1 MLVLYPF
8 SPWVFSQYN
17 RISFLILWEK
27 YVLEKRERWTWL
39 INIICYAIL
48 WILCESFLWE
58 SYFYLFSGESCL
70 YTAVS
75 YLFVK
80 VCVRERNS
88 FFSGFQFLSFEGAF
102 SLILLL
108 TMTRREMIYDHL
120 NRNSKNITNLFLFC
134 GAFTFFF
141 WNGFVV
147 QRYFHSSL
155 NYIVRNW

>member
-1 MLVLYPF
+1 MGKICTGKEGTMNLTYKHYMLCYFVNTLWIISLGVLF
-8 SPWVFSQYN
+8 L
-17 RISFLILWEK
+17 LILG
-27 YVLEKRERWTWL
+27 REL
-39 INIICYAIL
+39 FVHSSIVFICKG
-48 WILCESFLWE
+48 LCERR
-58 SYFYLFSGESCL
+58 
-70 YTAVS
+70 
-75 YLFVK
+75 K
-80 VCVRERNS
+80 Q
-88 FFSGFQFLSFEGAF
+88 FFSGLQFLSFEGAF